1 MKQLIVVLACLSLIA
16 CGKSCEERGGKNK
29 FTGNSLIY
37 SGKTMVMVP
46 QYSCFGARPE
56 EPGKE
61 YENIKGNR
69 WWEDKENAK

>member
-1 MKQLIVVLACLSLIA
+1 MKYLIVLAVCLSLTA
-16 CGKSCEERGGKNK
+16 CDKSCEETGGKSK

-46 QYSCFGARPE
+46 QYSCFGARSE
-56 EPGKE
+56 EPRKE
-61 YENIKGNR
+61 YKNVKGKR